1 MLDEANSN
9 LDAAGDAALAN
20 AIAGMRARG
29 GIVIM
34 ITHRPA
40 TLGPSTHL
48 AVINAGR
55 LADFG
60 PRDEVMQRM
69 QGQNPQVQNPQVQNP
84 QQGGGAQGSGGT
96 PAKEPTA

>member
-1 MLDEANSN
+1 V
-9 LDAAGDAALAN
+9 AGV
-20 AIAGMRARG
+20 RARG

-48 AVINAGR
+48 AVINSGR
-55 LADFG
+55 LVDFG

-69 QGQNPQVQNPQVQNP
+69 QAQNPQGQNPQGQTAQVQGDPAARPAGGNP
-84 QQGGGAQGSGGT
+84 GGKPGGT
-96 PAKEPTA
+96 STKESVA